1 MGIDTRGVASARLR
15 VMPSRR
21 RPKSPTSAAPAASPR
36 PAGAPSSTGTS
47 SKDPAE
53 LFAAALKE
61 SEARDKV
68 QREKERQ
75 AKEAADRKA
84 AEQRAHADALTAAR
98 RELDRAIQAVRDA
111 KRDGRSTVDADTRW
125 KAAKARVIELET
137 GAPPSW
143 APPPPV
149 EETADEDIADTAA
162 ESPVDDDA
170 VGEEQA

>member
-1 MGIDTRGVASARLR
+1 
-15 VMPSRR
+15 MPSRR
-21 RPKSPTSAAPAASPR
+21 RPKSPTTVAAPSAR
-36 PAGAPSSTGTS
+36 PAGASSPSTASG
-47 SKDPAE
+47 KDPAE
-53 LFAAALKE
+53 LFAAAVKE

-84 AEQRAHADALTAAR
+84 AEQRAHADALTSAR

-111 KRDGRSTVDADTRW
+111 KRGGRSTVEADARW

-143 APPPPV
+143 APPAPADDV
-149 EETADEDIADTAA
+149 EDAA
-162 ESPVDDDA
+162 VAGESPVDDDA

>member
-1 MGIDTRGVASARLR
+1 MA
-15 VMPSRR
+15 
-21 RPKSPTSAAPAASPR
+21 
-36 PAGAPSSTGTS
+36 TGTS

-75 AKEAADRKA
+75 AKDAADRKA

-111 KRDGRSTVDADTRW
+111 KRDGRSTVEADVRW

-143 APPPPV
+143 APPTPV
-149 EETADEDIADTAA
+149 EEAADEAAD
-162 ESPVDDDA
+162 SPVDDDA

>member
-1 MGIDTRGVASARLR
+1 
-15 VMPSRR
+15 MPSRR
-21 RPKSPTSAAPAASPR
+21 RPKSPSTTAAPSSR
-36 PAGAPSSTGTS
+36 PAGASSPSAPSG
-47 SKDPAE
+47 KDPAE
-53 LFAAALKE
+53 LFAAAVKE

-111 KRDGRSTVDADTRW
+111 KRDGRSTVDADARW

-137 GAPPSW
+137 GEAPTW
-143 APPPPV
+143 APPPAV
-149 EETADEDIADTAA
+149 AA
-162 ESPVDDDA
+162 EDAAVEPEAAQESVASDTDDA
-170 VGEEQA
+170 GDE

>member
-1 MGIDTRGVASARLR
+1 
-15 VMPSRR
+15 MPSRR
-21 RPKSPTSAAPAASPR
+21 RPKSPTSAAPSASPR
-36 PAGAPSSTGTS
+36 PTGAPAATGTS
-47 SKDPAE
+47 PKDPAE

-75 AKEAADRKA
+75 AKDAADRKA

-111 KRDGRSTVDADTRW
+111 KRDGRSTVEADVRW

-143 APPPPV
+143 APPAPAAEPDV
-149 EETADEDIADTAA
+149 EATGADEAGD
-162 ESPVDDDA
+162 SPVDDGA
-170 VGEEQA
+170 VGEEQP

>member
-1 MGIDTRGVASARLR
+1 
-15 VMPSRR
+15 MPSRR
-21 RPKSPTSAAPAASPR
+21 RPKSPSAAPAAAPR
-36 PAGAPSSTGTS
+36 PAGAPAPTAAS

-75 AKEAADRKA
+75 AKDAADRKA
-84 AEQRAHADALTAAR
+84 AEQRAHADSLTAAR

-111 KRDGRSTVDADTRW
+111 KRDGRSTVEADARW

-137 GAPPSW
+137 GEAPAW
-143 APPPPV
+143 APPAPA
-149 EETADEDIADTAA
+149 ADDVDDSTDDTGAA
-162 ESPVDDDA
+162 GESGDSPVDDRA
-170 VGEEQA
+170 VGEE